1 MNIRKVALFVVMVSI
16 LSACADKNKLAQET
30 ARTLFKETANEE
42 CKNQIKKNTIVAI
55 LLANK
60 EKEVN
65 EMCGCVSDD
74 VFNHVSAD
82 EILTVATDKEA
93 RKKIAVRAAGQ
104 SVMVCAKKLNYI
116 K

>member
-1 MNIRKVALFVVMVSI
+1 MSLTKAILFIAVASI

-65 EMCGCVSDD
+65 EVCGCVSDD

-82 EILTVATDKEA
+82 EILTAATDKEA
-93 RKKIAVRAAGQ
+93 RKKIVVRAAGQ
-104 SVMVCAKKLNYI
+104 SVMVCAKKLKYI